1 MLGDQSSRFRYVYPT
16 VEGYSGG
23 GTGRWTGDSGGKGR
37 GEIFACSSR
46 FRRVLSHDTPFL
58 SSVLAGDIAATMP
71 EARTLAGKAS
81 IG

>member
-1 MLGDQSSRFRYVYPT
+1 MLDARLGDQSSRFRYVYPA
-16 VEGYSGG
+16 VEGYSGSK
-23 GTGRWTGDSGGKGR
+23 TGRWMGIAAGSVESCRTT
-37 GEIFACSSR
+37 
-46 FRRVLSHDTPFL
+46 TPSL

>member
-1 MLGDQSSRFRYVYPT
+1 MLGDQSSRFRYVYPA

-23 GTGRWTGDSGGKGR
+23 ETGRWMGIASGSVESCR
-37 GEIFACSSR
+37 TT
-46 FRRVLSHDTPFL
+46 RRRPL

>member
-1 MLGDQSSRFRYVYPT
+1 MLGDQSSRFRYVYPA

-23 GTGRWTGDSGGKGR
+23 GTGWWMPS
-37 GEIFACSSR
+37 
-46 FRRVLSHDTPFL
+46 L